1 VKQSGVEK
9 IGRQTAGLGL
19 ELTKFEYPGLQGKGD
34 KLMLA
39 LGFHG

>member
-1 VKQSGVEK
+1 
-9 IGRQTAGLGL
+9 
-19 ELTKFEYPGLQGKGD
+19 LTKFEYPGLQGKGD